1 MTFIKQQSKVRG
13 QASADLEQLIQSKEI
28 SDYCES
34 PHFEAM
40 DITALLAS
48 SGLHSKCV
56 VHALRYASVF
66 ARSNTWVLG
75 Y

>member
-40 DITALLAS
+40 DITALLAVQA
-48 SGLHSKCV
+48 CIPNV
-56 VHALRYASVF
+56 WF
-66 ARSNTWVLG
+66 MP
-75 Y
+75 